1 MSIEDLQ
8 PSFFDLARADEV
20 DQQSDQSQ
28 GMERSVNDNE
38 KLKATKKKVKGAQE
52 CKVVQSLAEQTR
64 DLQAIHLL
72 STAIGISI
80 EEAEEILVKVGGFH
94 RLARMPEYALQ
105 TLPHIGE
112 RKAAQIRSMTEWALL
127 LSKYDNL
134 DRIQMRCPADVANLL
149 MLEMSM
155 LEREELRVVGLDT
168 KHNVLFEETIY
179 KGSLNSAVVRV
190 SEIFRRPVTQNCA
203 SIVLV
208 HNHPSGD
215 PTPSPEDVKV
225 TNLIRETGE
234 KLDIDVIDH
243 LVIGGNRFV
252 SLKERGLGFP

>member
-1 MSIEDLQ
+1 MPVEDLQ
-8 PSFFDLARADEV
+8 PSFFDLAYADEV
-20 DQQSDQSQ
+20 DRQSDERQ
-28 GMERSVNDNE
+28 GAEQAVDA
-38 KLKATKKKVKGAQE
+38 KAKPKATKKKVKGTHE
-52 CKVVQSLAEQTR
+52 CNAVTSLAEQTR

-72 STAIGISI
+72 STAIGISL
-80 EEAEEILVKVGGFH
+80 EEAEEVLVKAGGFH
-94 RLARMPEYALQ
+94 RLARLPDYALK
-105 TLPHIGE
+105 TLPHIGDKRAE
-112 RKAAQIRSMTEWALL
+112 QIRAMSEWALL
-127 LSKYDNL
+127 LSKHENVT
-134 DRIQMRCPADVANLL
+134 RVQMRCPADVANLL
-149 MLEMSM
+149 MFEMSL
-155 LEREELRVVGLDT
+155 LEKEELRVVGLDT

-179 KGSLNSAVVRV
+179 KGSLNSAVIRV

-215 PTPSPEDVKV
+215 PTPSPEDVQV

-234 KLDIDVIDH
+234 KLNIDVIDH

>member
-1 MSIEDLQ
+1 MAKKDLQ
-8 PSFFDLARADEV
+8 PSFFDLAYADEA
-20 DQQSDQSQ
+20 DRQSDELQRTEQ
-28 GMERSVNDNE
+28 AGNDNE
-38 KLKATKKKVKGAQE
+38 KPKAAKKKVKGTQE
-52 CKVVQSLAEQTR
+52 CKGVQSLAEQTR

-72 STAIGISI
+72 STAIGITL
-80 EEAEEILVKVGGFH
+80 EEAEEVLVKAGGFH
-94 RLARMPEYALQ
+94 RLARLPEYALM

-112 RKAAQIRSMTEWALL
+112 KKAVQIRAMTEWALL
-127 LSKYDNL
+127 LSKHDNL
-134 DRIQMRCPADVANLL
+134 DRVQMRCPADVANLL

-179 KGSLNSAVVRV
+179 KGSLNSAVIRV
-190 SEIFRRPVTQNCA
+190 GEIFRRPVTQNCA